1 MLWAWLARY
10 WRQSTAPATH
20 RSGAWGEE
28 LAARHLRAKGYRTLG
43 RNVRF
48 GPRRELDL
56 VARDPRTDTLVF
68 VEVKTRQSEDFGRPM
83 AAVNRGKRRAFGRAV
98 VRYLRQLRQRP
109 AHVRFDVVEVVG
121 QPGDA
126 TPVIRHIANAF
137 SLPPEYRLPE

>member
-1 MLWAWLARY
+1 MLRAWLARF

-28 LAARHLRAKGYRTLG
+28 LAARHLRAKGYRILG

-56 VARDPRTDTLVF
+56 VARDPQTDLVF
-68 VEVKTRQSEDFGRPM
+68 VSPNPQSEDFGRPM

-98 VRYLRQLRQRP
+98 VRYLRQLRQCP
-109 AHVRFDVVEVVG
+109 AHVRFDVVSG

-126 TPVIRHIANAF
+126 TPIIRLCECIFVAAG
-137 SLPPEYRLPE
+137 YRLPE

>member
-1 MLWAWLARY
+1 
-10 WRQSTAPATH
+10 
-20 RSGAWGEE
+20 
-28 LAARHLRAKGYRTLG
+28 
-43 RNVRF
+43 
-48 GPRRELDL
+48 
-56 VARDPRTDTLVF
+56 
-68 VEVKTRQSEDFGRPM
+68 M

-109 AHVRFDVVEVVG
+109 TRVRFDVVEVVG